1 MCGSAASTSP
11 SASTKTV
18 VLTFIAYGDVSDY
31 PDTTSLRQKIAN
43 AAGLEDA
50 SLVTISVAPASV
62 IITATIA
69 VPATTTAAAVQS
81 TVSSN
86 LGTTAAASTALGIPV
101 EAVPTIAVQ
110 AGSGDGEGGGN
121 EGGGDGTPV
130 TTNPTSPSPPPP
142 TPSPPPPS
150 PSQPPPSPSLP
161 PGSPADSGSSDSPPG
176 ATGGADDSTATALEG
191 ESDGGGGAPTA
202 AIGGGAAVAILLAVG
217 LGCYYLGKK
226 RMAGG
231 SQSPVAQTAISLS
244 PTKERDLESGAPAT
258 KGPTATYSV
267 ELTKTPMGLGLSLAD
282 DVVTEVKPDSQ
293 AARGGRIKVWASS
306 RVAVRVRVSIT

>member
-1 MCGSAASTSP
+1 MTASGS
-11 SASTKTV
+11 
-18 VLTFIAYGDVSDY
+18 VSDF
-31 PDTTSLRQKIAN
+31 DDAKKTSLESSIA
-43 AAGLEDA
+43 AVAGVDA
-50 SLVTISVAPASV
+50 SDVTVAITPGSVL
-62 IITATIA
+62 ITATIA
-69 VPATTTAAAVQS
+69 VPTSKTAEAVQTS
-81 TVSSN
+81 LANS
-86 LGTTAAASTALGIPV
+86 LGTADAASTVLGIPV
-101 EAVPTIAVQ
+101 ESVPNIAVTTSP
-110 AGSGDGEGGGN
+110 A
-121 EGGGDGTPV
+121 TPV
-130 TTNPTSPSPPPP
+130 ITNPTSPSPPPP
-142 TPSPPPPS
+142 SSPSPPPPS
-150 PSQPPPSPSLP
+150 E
-161 PGSPADSGSSDSPPG
+161 SPPG
-176 ATGGADDSTATALEG
+176 ATGGATGGADASTATALEG

-244 PTKERDLESGAPAT
+244 PTKEKDLESGAPAT

-306 RVAVRVRVSIT
+306 RVTVRVRVSLT